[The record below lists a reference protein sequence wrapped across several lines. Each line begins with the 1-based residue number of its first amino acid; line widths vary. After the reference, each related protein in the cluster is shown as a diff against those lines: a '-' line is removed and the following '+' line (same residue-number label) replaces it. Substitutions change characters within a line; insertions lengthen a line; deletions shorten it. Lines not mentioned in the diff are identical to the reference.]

1 MNENSQ
7 PPISLSNFLYPR
19 YPYRGHFTPE
29 YLLFNANLQEF
40 SQRVGY
46 ISSLQTSGKIAPEE
60 AYEQVETLWEQL
72 KQAKKELNIGQIQ
85 S

>member
-29 YLLFNANLQEF
+29 ELLFNANLQEF
-40 SQRVGY
+40 AQRIGY
-46 ISSLQTSGKIAPEE
+46 ISSLQTSGKISTED
-60 AYEQVETLWEQL
+60 AYEQVRNLWEQL
-72 KQAKKELNIGQIQ
+72 KEAKKELNIGQIQ